1 MEESSRMTSSTLCN
15 RGTIGAPGSPSSSC
29 SLISTIGQWHR
40 FCRSSLMRSTKS
52 WIMLIGPGDP
62 LRQLTFHVQ
71 GLSSKLDSCCRPAGV
86 TDRNWADVRLEII
99 GSVVFRVARAFFQTN
114 TIIPLLL
121 GYLHQLSN
129 EYGPFVV
136 DTPSRNVFSRFGFTL

>member
-1 MEESSRMTSSTLCN
+1 
-15 RGTIGAPGSPSSSC
+15 
-29 SLISTIGQWHR
+29 
-40 FCRSSLMRSTKS
+40 MRSTKS

-86 TDRNWADVRLEII
+86 TDKNWADVRLEII

-114 TIIPLLL
+114 TMIPLLP

-136 DTPSRNVFSRFGFTL
+136 DTPSRNVFGTFGFTL